1 MGRARGQ
8 HAHREDGGDLVQGCN
23 EDANLADAGGEEQ
36 GPRWFSVGF
45 AVAENLRTEQPS
57 QGPETLRTS
66 CLSLPVLETST
77 AEARRGSCISHPLNV
92 PKGIPGFCC
101 ILPTLTLVPQ
111 CSAVQMIPEGEKEG
125 TDGRGATG
133 GQQAAMTEFT
143 INLFLFKY
151 HRENPSLTCPLAASL
166 SPRPITRPK
175 EDHSFFP

>member
-1 MGRARGQ
+1 MMGRARGQ

-23 EDANLADAGGEEQ
+23 EDANLADAGGEKQ
-36 GPRWFSVGF
+36 GPRWLSVGF

-57 QGPETLRTS
+57 QGAETLRTS

-77 AEARRGSCISHPLNV
+77 AEAGRGCCISHPLNV

-101 ILPTLTLVPQ
+101 ISPTLTLVPQ

-125 TDGRGATG
+125 THGGGAAG

-143 INLFLFKY
+143 INLFFFLSTT
-151 HRENPSLTCPLAASL
+151 ESTLLLLAL
-166 SPRPITRPK
+166 WLPP
-175 EDHSFFP
+175 